1 MDGLLLA
8 MVAIWAGNY
17 SVVKAI
23 LREIPPLPFM
33 AVRLAIASA
42 VFLGVLAWRRSVAR
56 RRAGGGATSGLA
68 RVLEDSGRISRRD
81 WLALVGLGFVG
92 HFLYQLGFVGGLART
107 SVANSALI
115 IGCSPIAIALLTA
128 IVGHERVGRLHW
140 LGAALSVGGIYLV
153 AARGAAVSRESL
165 VGDLLM
171 LGSVCCW
178 AIYTVSSR
186 ALLARHSPLVV
197 TGYSMALGTAL
208 VVLTTLGP
216 TLRLAWSQVSAA
228 AWLGLV
234 ASALLA
240 LNLAYLI
247 WYTAVQRIGNART
260 STYSNMVPVA
270 AMLLAWAG
278 LGERIGVTKWLGAA
292 AILCGV
298 LLTRFAQPGVPRAPV
313 PPAGD

>member
-17 SVVKAI
+17 PVVKAV

-56 RRAGGGATSGLA
+56 RGAHGATSGLA
-68 RVLEDSGRISRRD
+68 RVLEDSVRISRRD

-128 IVGHERVGRLHW
+128 IVGHERVGRRHW
-140 LGAALSVGGIYLV
+140 LGAALSVGGIYVV
-153 AARGAAVSRESL
+153 AARGATVSRESL

-171 LGSVCCW
+171 VGSVCCW
-178 AIYTVSSR
+178 ATYTVSSR
-186 ALLARHSPLVV
+186 SLLARHSPLVV
-197 TGYSMALGTAL
+197 TGYSMALGTAF
-208 VVLTTLGP
+208 VVLATLRP
-216 TLRLAWSQVSAA
+216 TLRLEWSQVSAA
-228 AWLGLV
+228 AWLGLIG
-234 ASALLA
+234 SALLA

-247 WYTAVQRIGNART
+247 WYTAVQQIGNART
-260 STYSNMVPVA
+260 SIYSNMVPVA
-270 AMLLAWAG
+270 AMVLAWAG
-278 LGERIGVTKWLGAA
+278 LGEQIEPTKWLGAV
-292 AILCGV
+292 AILGGV
-298 LLTRFAQPGVPRAPV
+298 VLTRLGGPVVARTSV
-313 PPAGD
+313 PPTGD